1 VTSAHD
7 RLTRYLA
14 ATGWLAPE
22 QPGNAGGLWRHP
34 QSDLLLPVPT
44 RLVDG
49 GLDWDRLVE
58 RVAQVEDASPVEV
71 VARIDARLVD
81 VANLRAA
88 NDIVI
93 RDTIPYHAGVT
104 MVRESYGMLR
114 AVATTSLGPRAHIR
128 GRYRRHA
135 DEIAERARMAHTKR
149 GSFIIPIHIPIP
161 EPAPVSDTLPSD
173 EFWVAPESEERR
185 VMRTFAQAI
194 AAVDELAVRPE
205 REPSGDAIHELI
217 RAGVSHEFGAALQR
231 VLAEEAISEFSAT
244 FVWAA
249 GVPAPPSAPATVS
262 VPSAAAERVRM
273 VALKL
278 KSEAASRRT
287 EYLTGP
293 IVGVHR
299 DPETQAGTVIV
310 QATRNARLANIS
322 VNISPEVVDSALDWM
337 KARETMSIESKVH
350 RTSHGLIADRR
361 DSVTPMRS
369 QQLDPT

>member
-1 VTSAHD
+1 MTSAYD
-7 RLTRYLA
+7 RLTRYLDA
-14 ATGWLAPE
+14 SGWLEPAE
-22 QPGNAGGLWRHP
+22 PGSAGGVWRHP
-34 QSDLLLPVPT
+34 DSALLLPVPT
-44 RLVDG
+44 LLQES
-49 GLDWDRLVE
+49 GLDWQRLIE
-58 RVAQVEDASPVEV
+58 RIAQVEELAPAD
-71 VARIDARLVD
+71 VALRIDARLVD

-114 AVATTSLGPRAHIR
+114 AAATTSLGARAHIR

-161 EPAPVSDTLPSD
+161 EPEQVPNTLPGS
-173 EFWVAPESEERR
+173 EFRVAPESEERR
-185 VMRTFAQAI
+185 VMRTFAQALTAI
-194 AAVDELAVRPE
+194 DELVVRPE
-205 REPSGDAIHELI
+205 QEPRGDVLHDLI
-217 RAGVSHEFGAALQR
+217 RAGVSHEFSAALQR
-231 VLAEEAISEFSAT
+231 ILSEEAVSEFSAT

-249 GVPAPPSAPATVS
+249 GVPAPPSTPETVR
-262 VPSAAAERVRM
+262 VPSAAVERVKS

-278 KSEAASRRT
+278 KSEVAPRRT

-310 QATRNARLANIS
+310 QASRNARLANIT
-322 VNISPEVVDSALDWM
+322 VNVSPQVVDSALDWM

-350 RTSHGLIADRR
+350 RTSQGLIAERR
-361 DSVTPMRS
+361 DAVSPLRG
-369 QQLDPT
+369 QQLNDT

>member
-1 VTSAHD
+1 
-7 RLTRYLA
+7 
-14 ATGWLAPE
+14 
-22 QPGNAGGLWRHP
+22 
-34 QSDLLLPVPT
+34 
-44 RLVDG
+44 
-49 GLDWDRLVE
+49 
-58 RVAQVEDASPVEV
+58 
-71 VARIDARLVD
+71 
-81 VANLRAA
+81 
-88 NDIVI
+88 
-93 RDTIPYHAGVT
+93 
-104 MVRESYGMLR
+104 M
-114 AVATTSLGPRAHIR
+114 
-128 GRYRRHA
+128 
-135 DEIAERARMAHTKR
+135 
-149 GSFIIPIHIPIP
+149 
-161 EPAPVSDTLPSD
+161 
-173 EFWVAPESEERR
+173 
-185 VMRTFAQAI
+185 
-194 AAVDELAVRPE
+194 
-205 REPSGDAIHELI
+205 
-217 RAGVSHEFGAALQR
+217 
-231 VLAEEAISEFSAT
+231 LAEEAISEFSAT

-262 VPSAAAERVRM
+262 VPSAASERVRM

-278 KSEAASRRT
+278 KAEAASRRT